1 MKKLILS
8 LCALSALSFNPKVQA
23 MNRMNNMRGIWI
35 STVYNLDFPKT
46 TNPELQKQEF
56 KSYLDELREIGIN
69 TVIVQIRPSADAFYN
84 SKINP
89 WSKFLTGSQ
98 GQYPGY
104 DPLEFMIEEAHK
116 RGMEFH
122 AWLNPYRVT
131 TEGTTLNELSPTHP
145 ARKNPNWTI
154 SHNDALFYNPELEV
168 VKVHIEETI
177 QEIVENYNIDAIHFD
192 DYFYPPNYPLPD
204 GELKDGIVADKRR
217 EHINDMVKRVHD
229 IIMETN
235 PSVKFGISPMG
246 IWKNDF
252 SDLTG
257 SSTTGGE
264 SYYTIYA
271 DTRTWIKN
279 EWIDYIVPQIYW
291 EIGHK
296 SADYETLV
304 KWWANEVEGTDVDLY
319 IGQGIYKDEVAMEIE
334 QQLNINKEYYKV
346 KGSIFF
352 TMDDLLDNRGSS
364 KDTLKAYYSGSNPQ
378 PPKILPDIFTDNFAD
393 NFTRFENNTGQT
405 MLVIN
410 GEVINTPEPPI
421 LENGTTLVPI
431 RVITEYFGA
440 KVTWNNNAKTDSIK
454 KDSKNILL
462 TIGHHIAKINDLFY
476 ELKLA
481 PRLVNNTTM
490 VPIRLISEQFGAE
503 IKWHGEDKVV
513 EINFN
518 H

>member
-1 MKKLILS
+1 MLKIMKKLMLS
-8 LCALSALSFNPKVQA
+8 LCTIAALSVSPKVQA
-23 MNRMNNMRGIWI
+23 IDSMRGIWI

-46 TNPELQKQEF
+46 NNPDLQKQEF
-56 KSYLDELREIGIN
+56 ETYLNKLREIGIN
-69 TVIVQIRPSADAFYN
+69 TVIVQIRPTADAFYD

-98 GQYPGY
+98 GQHPGY
-104 DPLEFMIEEAHK
+104 DPLEFMIEETHK

-131 TEGTTLNELSPTHP
+131 TEGTNLNDLSPDHP

-154 SHNDALFYNPELEV
+154 SHNNALFYNPELEA
-168 VKVHIEETI
+168 VKVHIEETV
-177 QEIVENYNIDAIHFD
+177 QEIVKNYNVDAIHFD
-192 DYFYPPNYPLPD
+192 DYFYPPNYPLPA
-204 GELKDGIVADKRR
+204 GELKDGMVADKRR

-235 PSVKFGISPMG
+235 PNVKFGISPMG

-279 EWIDYIVPQIYW
+279 EWIDYVVPQIYW
-291 EIGHK
+291 QIGHK

-319 IGQGIYKDEVAMEIE
+319 IGQGIYRDEVAMEIE
-334 QQLNINKEYYKV
+334 KQLAINKEYYKV

-352 TMDDLLDNRGSS
+352 TMDDLLDNRGGS
-364 KDTLKAYYSGSNPQ
+364 KDVLQSYYSGYNTESPRLSNMLSNMFNKSN
-378 PPKILPDIFTDNFAD
+378 KIENHTDHPI
-393 NFTRFENNTGQT
+393 
-405 MLVIN
+405 LVIN
-410 GEVINTPEPPI
+410 GKTITTSQPPI
-421 LENGTTLVPI
+421 LDHGTTLVPI
-431 RVITEYFGA
+431 RVISEYLGA
-440 KVTWNNNAKTDSIK
+440 KVDWDGNTKSVSIK
-454 KDSKNILL
+454 KDNNHILL
-462 TIGHHIAKINDLFY
+462 TIGKNVAKVNNRTYIMN
-476 ELKLA
+476 LA
-481 PRLVNNTTM
+481 PQLVNDTTM
-490 VPIRLISEQFGAE
+490 VPIRLISEHLGAE
-503 IKWHGEDKVV
+503 ITWHDEEKVV
-513 EINFN
+513 EINF
-518 H
+518 